1 MDPGGKQNF
10 FVQKIDQ
17 PLKVG
22 GFEINFKTM
31 PRDMEALGLYRETVR
46 QVEKMLPA
54 EAATTKSVDAGKL
67 YRESRSL
74 YNRNFYQAAIEK
86 LEKLLSAGGNHL
98 SSRWLLYQAQKKLKR
113 YQLATAKKEARRP
126 EYPPATIIPAPA
138 VQPAAAEDE
147 QFQKAK
153 EIARQKLLE
162 QIQREEQRK
171 AQLQEKLLRETK
183 ERELKEQQ
191 LAEELQRQK
200 LLEQIQREEQRKAQ
214 LQEKLLRETKERE
227 LKEQQLA
234 EELQR
239 QKQLERQLEQQK
251 QVVVKPP
258 PLFLAPTAIPRPQ
271 GITIPSL
278 RKQKAAHFSAKTIE
292 LLTAVFLIVIIS
304 SGIVYWLGWK
314 KLHPSAPPA
323 ESPSTQSG
331 EVLPVSLFPIDETL
345 PISLQIGRK
354 KTLSQELEKISGRN
368 QASGTFM
375 RILIKFISEDGT
387 QNYAS
392 LGDLIDSLQ
401 IVFPPEILNSLDK
414 NNYTLFLYAQK
425 NLSSSPF
432 ALSLGKNKLGL
443 MATITR
449 QENLVQKFL
458 FWEKTMPQDLD
469 ALFLGKKISFPTQRQ
484 FNDIPHREVLIRS
497 FNLPDQSSSLN
508 YTFYNNKIIIATSLE
523 ATKSLIDKIAP

>member
-86 LEKLLSAGGNHL
+86 LEKLLSA
-98 SSRWLLYQAQKKLKR
+98 
-113 YQLATAKKEARRP
+113 
-126 EYPPATIIPAPA
+126 
-138 VQPAAAEDE
+138 DE

-153 EIARQKLLE
+153 EIA
-162 QIQREEQRK
+162 
-171 AQLQEKLLRETK
+171 
-183 ERELKEQQ
+183 
-191 LAEELQRQK
+191 RQK